1 MKRILGNLRKTIQEN
16 ELIKEN
22 DKVAVGVSG
31 GKDSMMLLY
40 AMKKLQNFYP
50 IKFELAAFCVDLGME
65 NFHYEKIEAFCDS
78 IEVPFHII
86 ETQISKVVFDV
97 RNEKNPCSLCSKM
110 RRGALHKAIV
120 AKGFKI
126 LALGHHQD
134 DAIETLFMNM
144 IYTGRINTFMMDT
157 YLSRMDINVIRPFIT
172 TQEKDIIHAM
182 KHLDI
187 PIVKNPC
194 PMDRTTKREETK
206 KMLAK
211 FYRAYPGSRK
221 NFATAI
227 YDSKHV
233 QLIK

>member
-1 MKRILGNLRKTIQEN
+1 MKKILGNLRKTIQEN

-22 DKVAVGVSG
+22 DKVAIGVSG

-40 AMKKLQNFYP
+40 AMRKLQDFYP
-50 IKFELAAFCVDLGME
+50 IKFEIAAFCVDLGME
-65 NFHYEKIEAFCDS
+65 NFHSDSIKDFCDS
-78 IEVPFHII
+78 IDVPLYIVK
-86 ETQISKVVFDV
+86 TQISKIVFEV
-97 RNEKNPCSLCSKM
+97 RNEKNPCSLCAKM
-110 RRGALHKAIV
+110 RRGALHKAAV
-120 AKGFKI
+120 AEGFKI
-126 LALGHHQD
+126 IALGHHED
-134 DAIETLFMNM
+134 DAIETLFMNL

-157 YLSRMDINVIRPFIT
+157 YLSRMDIHVIRPLIT
-172 TQEKDIIHAM
+172 TKEKDIIHAM

-206 KMLAK
+206 NMLAD
-211 FYRAYPGSRK
+211 FYKIYPGSRK

-227 YDSKHV
+227 SSSKDI